1 MTNLN
6 KTQINTVMPPVIALI
21 VTGKQAFDDFVIFV
35 KSLQTWHADAIL
47 YVYTDSPTQPSL
59 AALKTTNTLHIRAAL
74 DDYAGLTRS
83 DMEARPGRR
92 YDSLFK
98 DYTYE
103 KAAVLRWALTDPAAK
118 TGVWFNDSDIVHC
131 APLPAIPPTARVA
144 LSPHGIRAGDE
155 RLYGKYN
162 AGFFWLSDAE
172 LLDVWIAA
180 APKSRFYEQAA
191 LEDVAAAA
199 GTSLYE
205 FPPSVNFGWWRMYQ
219 GAEPPAAIQA
229 RFSINRG
236 DRSIG
241 LRYDGTPLQ
250 SIHSHMDDRG
260 TGTNGAFNKW
270 FEVQTAKLSSHA
282 PMRALRR
289 IVGFK

>member
-1 MTNLN
+1 MS
-6 KTQINTVMPPVIALI
+6 PVIALI
-21 VTGKQAFDDFVIFV
+21 VTGKQAFADFSIFV

-47 YVYTDSPTQPSL
+47 YVFTDTPTQPNF
-59 AALKTTNTLHIRAAL
+59 AELKTTCTLKIRVAL

-103 KAAVLRWALTDPAAK
+103 KAEAIKWAFTDPAAAA
-118 TGVWFNDSDIVHC
+118 GVWFNDSDIVHC
-131 APLPAIPPTARVA
+131 APLPSIPPTACVA

-162 AGFFWLSDAE
+162 AGYFWMASSALM
-172 LLDVWIAA
+172 DVWIAA
-180 APKSRFYEQAA
+180 APRSRFYEQAA

-199 GTSLYE
+199 GAVLYE

-219 GAEPPAAIQA
+219 GSEPPAAIQA

-241 LRYDGTPLQ
+241 LRFDGVPLQ

-260 TGTNGAFNKW
+260 SGANGTFNKW
-270 FEVQTAKLSSHA
+270 FEMQSAKLSSH
-282 PMRALRR
+282 PPQRALRR

>member
-1 MTNLN
+1 
-6 KTQINTVMPPVIALI
+6 MPPVIALI
-21 VTGKQAFDDFVIFV
+21 VTGKQAFADFVIFV

-47 YVYTDSPTQPSL
+47 YIFTDTPTNPGF
-59 AALKTTNTLHIRAAL
+59 AEIRTTLNLRIRIAL
-74 DDYAGLTRS
+74 DAYAGLTRS
-83 DMEARPGRR
+83 DMEARPGRL

-103 KAAVLRWALTDPAAK
+103 KAEVLRWALTDPAAAA
-118 TGVWFNDSDIVHC
+118 GVWFNDSDIVHC
-131 APLPAIPPTARVA
+131 APLPPIPAAARVA
-144 LSPHGIRAGDE
+144 LSPHSIRAGDE

-162 AGFFWLSDAE
+162 AGFFWLADSE
-172 LLDVWIAA
+172 LIDVWVAA
-180 APKSRFYEQAA
+180 AAKSRFYEQAA

-199 GTSLYE
+199 GMTLYE

-241 LRYDGTPLQ
+241 LRYDGVPLQ

-260 TGTNGAFNKW
+260 TGANGIFNKW
-270 FEVQTAKLSSHA
+270 FEAQTAKLGSHA